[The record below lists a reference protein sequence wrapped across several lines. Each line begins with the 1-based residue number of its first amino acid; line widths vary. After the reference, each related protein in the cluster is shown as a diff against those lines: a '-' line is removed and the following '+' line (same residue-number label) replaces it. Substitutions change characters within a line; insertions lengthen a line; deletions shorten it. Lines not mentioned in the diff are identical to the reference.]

1 MPLEVA
7 LAVRPRNHIFKCS
20 TMALVF
26 LVVTL
31 GCSHQPNGTPRNAA
45 AEAALNVWWE
55 GTFSD
60 GVQPEKPGTVTPAHS
75 ITIKG
80 GRVLRIGKHIQTKEE
95 HDEQQK
101 DLLWEQHRRSVVK
114 GFRVEQD
121 TVIVLTN
128 LTENSTYD
136 GNPIDKRDAQEVC
149 HELGNFVWGKADRR
163 WGLKNIRVFGGN
175 GELLSLRNGLG
186 NVQ

>member
-1 MPLEVA
+1 MSLEVA
-7 LAVRPRNHIFKCS
+7 PPLQILKRLILAV
-20 TMALVF
+20 AF
-26 LVVTL
+26 LVVTR
-31 GCSHQPNGTPRNAA
+31 GCSHQPNGTTRNAT
-45 AEAALNVWWE
+45 AEADLNVWWE
-55 GTFSD
+55 STFSD

-80 GRVLRIGKHIQTKEE
+80 GRVLQIGKHVQTKEE
-95 HDEQQK
+95 YDEQQK
-101 DLLWEQHRRSVVK
+101 DLLWEQHRRSIVK

-128 LTENSTYD
+128 LTKKSTYD
-136 GNPIDKRDAQEVC
+136 LNPIDKRDAQEVC

-163 WGLKNIRVFGGN
+163 WGLKNIRILGGN

>member
-1 MPLEVA
+1 MSLEVA
-7 LAVRPRNHIFKCS
+7 PPLQILKRLILAL
-20 TMALVF
+20 AF
-26 LVVTL
+26 LVVAL
-31 GCSHQPNGTPRNAA
+31 GCSHQPNGTTRNAT
-45 AEAALNVWWE
+45 AEADLNVWWE

-80 GRVLRIGKHIQTKEE
+80 GRVLQIGKHVQMKEE
-95 HDEQQK
+95 YDEQQK
-101 DLLWEQHRRSVVK
+101 DLLWEQHRRSIVK

-128 LTENSTYD
+128 LTKKSTYD
-136 GNPIDKRDAQEVC
+136 LNPIDKRDAQEVC

-163 WGLKNIRVFGGN
+163 WGLKNIRILGGN